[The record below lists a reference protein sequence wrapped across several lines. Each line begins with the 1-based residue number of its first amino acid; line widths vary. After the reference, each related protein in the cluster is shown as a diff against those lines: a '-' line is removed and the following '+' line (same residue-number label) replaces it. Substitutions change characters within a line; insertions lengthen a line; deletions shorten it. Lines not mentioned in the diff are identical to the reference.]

1 MAQVLV
7 IDDDEELLIM
17 LGMILRRAGHTPL
30 LVGDPLEG
38 LACITSNSPDLIILD
53 LMMPHL
59 SGFEVCRR
67 IRNHADAAIANTPI
81 MVLTARVSA
90 EDRQAALDNGADAYV
105 VKPVSTHQLTEHIA
119 QLLTRIT

>member
-1 MAQVLV
+1 MV

-17 LGMILRRAGHTPL
+17 LGMILRRAGHIPL

-38 LACITSNSPDLIILD
+38 LTRIVEHRPDLIILD

-67 IRNHADAAIANTPI
+67 IRNHADAAIAALPI

-90 EDRQAALDNGADAYV
+90 EDRQEALTNGADAYV
-105 VKPVSTHQLTEHIA
+105 VKPVSTHQLTVHIA
-119 QLLTRIT
+119 QLLAGAA